1 MEETRRILEDADY
14 REQLVAHNYRIAERY
29 FSYRVLRDSLRLI
42 ITNIRNL
49 TE

>member
-1 MEETRRILEDADY
+1 VE
-14 REQLVAHNYRIAERY
+14 HSYRIAQRY